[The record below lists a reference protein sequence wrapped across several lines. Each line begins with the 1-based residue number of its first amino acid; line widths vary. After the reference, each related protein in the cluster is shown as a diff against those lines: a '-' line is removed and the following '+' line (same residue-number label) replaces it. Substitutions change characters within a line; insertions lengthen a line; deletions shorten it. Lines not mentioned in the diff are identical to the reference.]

1 MPLVILSAKTQARP
15 TQRCGAADAKLT
27 ALSIVSLDRGKLSP
41 GIAFTTPV
49 TVGRTGSGEMSASK
63 NNLRA

>member
-27 ALSIVSLDRGKLSP
+27 ALSIVSLDQR
-41 GIAFTTPV
+41 
-49 TVGRTGSGEMSASK
+49 
-63 NNLRA
+63 